1 MSQCVFSYVPSIE
14 YTYGIEIKNL
24 DSKMYII
31 YARDY
36 VTIFTV

>member
-1 MSQCVFSYVPSIE
+1 MSQRVFSNVPTIE

-31 YARDY
+31 YAHDY
-36 VTIFTV
+36 VMIFPV